1 MLAAVAGALAPL
13 AYTWFVTEHP
23 DPLLAARGLA
33 AGAVVAAATGPFI
46 PPWAAAALGL
56 AAGLLVPLLTY
67 LVREV
72 LRIDDDS
79 GLTPVHLAAGLLG
92 VLAIGFFADGLAG
105 AGWNG
110 VGAREFLGVPGQ
122 GVTGLLA
129 APGMQPDWPGQIQ
142 AQLVGAGALFAVGF
156 LGGALVFGLLA
167 VLARGLRMAR
177 DARAARQEEETPVGV
192 EETPVEVDAVLGQ
205 EPFQGEVIPIG
216 FE

>member
-1 MLAAVAGALAPL
+1 
-13 AYTWFVTEHP
+13 
-23 DPLLAARGLA
+23 
-33 AGAVVAAATGPFI
+33 
-46 PPWAAAALGL
+46 
-56 AAGLLVPLLTY
+56 VPLLTY

-79 GLTPVHLAAGLLG
+79 GLAPVHLTAGLLG
-92 VLAIGFFADGLAG
+92 LLAIGFFADGLAG

-142 AQLVGAGALFAVGF
+142 AQLVGVGALFGLAF
-156 LGGALVFGLLA
+156 LAGLVIFGLLA

-177 DARAARQEEETPVGV
+177 TAQASHPEELAPTPV
-192 EETPVEVDAVLGQ
+192 EETPIEAGV
-205 EPFQGEVIPIG
+205 
-216 FE
+216 

>member
-1 MLAAVAGALAPL
+1 
-13 AYTWFVTEHP
+13 
-23 DPLLAARGLA
+23 LA

-56 AAGLLVPLLTY
+56 VAGLLAPLLTY

-79 GLTPVHLAAGLLG
+79 GLAPVHLAASVLGL
-92 VLAIGFFADGLAG
+92 LAIGFFADGLAG
-105 AGWNG
+105 AGWND
-110 VGAREFLGVPGQ
+110 VGAREFLGVAGQ

-142 AQLVGAGALFAVGF
+142 AQLVGMAALFGMAF
-156 LGGALVFGLLA
+156 LAGLVVFGLLA

-177 DARAARQEEETPVGV
+177 DARAVPQEEGTPVV
-192 EETPVEVDAVLGQ
+192 SADSAVEVDA
-205 EPFQGEVIPIG
+205 
-216 FE
+216 